1 MVVAVATLL
10 DWTPESLNWKYWP
23 VNRSQESQPTRE
35 TLKVQNS
42 WKDITETI
50 SQYTFTHFLSIVST
64 NPVDPLANA
73 YFYFAD
79 LEAEDESLD
88 ARVTALENSAGDNA
102 NGKLRYICF

>member
-1 MVVAVATLL
+1 M
-10 DWTPESLNWKYWP
+10 
-23 VNRSQESQPTRE
+23 
-35 TLKVQNS
+35 
-42 WKDITETI
+42 
-50 SQYTFTHFLSIVST
+50 
-64 NPVDPLANA
+64 DPLANA